1 MSAKK
6 KNNLNSISTILTRRV
21 DNLAQFFAWVG
32 TLLILAGYFFTTVGV
47 MSQSD
52 PIYHGLNLLGA
63 VGIISITLPKKVY
76 QSVFL
81 NAFWAITAIVGIIK
95 FITRN

>member
-1 MSAKK
+1 MSAKNK
-6 KNNLNSISTILTRRV
+6 KASIKNKHLLTRKV

-32 TLLILAGYFFTTVGV
+32 TTLILAAYFFTTIGA
-47 MSQSD
+47 MSQTD

-63 VGIISITLPKKVY
+63 IGIISITLPKKVY

-81 NAFWAITAIVGIIK
+81 NAVWAVTAIVGLIK
-95 FITRN
+95 FLTSK

>member
-1 MSAKK
+1 MSGKRKNKK
-6 KNNLNSISTILTRRV
+6 VPIRQILTRRV
-21 DNLAQFFAWVG
+21 DNLAQFFAWLG
-32 TLLILAGYFFTTVGV
+32 TMLILAGYFFTTVGV

-63 VGIISITLPKKVY
+63 IGIISITLPKKIY

-81 NAFWAITAIVGIIK
+81 NAVWAVTALVGIIK
-95 FITRN
+95 FLTR

>member
-6 KNNLNSISTILTRRV
+6 KKPNVKSKHMLMQRV

-32 TLLILAGYFFTTVGV
+32 TTLILAAYFFTTIGA

-63 VGIISITLPKKVY
+63 IGIISITLPKKVY

-81 NAFWAITAIVGIIK
+81 NAVWAITAIVGLIK

>member
-1 MSAKK
+1 MGAKK
-6 KNNLNSISTILTRRV
+6 TKNKHILFKRV

-32 TLLILAGYFFTTVGV
+32 TTLILAAYFFTTVGV
-47 MSQSD
+47 MTQTD

-63 VGIISITLPKKVY
+63 IGIISITLPKKIY

-81 NAFWAITAIVGIIK
+81 NAVWAITALVGIIK
-95 FITRN
+95 FLTSK